1 MNKQTLISV
10 VVIAVAAI
18 IGLVILQQKS
28 NKEAGKPGQY
38 NALATC
44 LGEAGAKFYGAFWCP
59 HCNNQK
65 KAFGKSVELLPYIEC
80 STPDGNGQTQVC
92 IDNQIQSY
100 PTWIFADGTRL
111 TGEQTPQALAEKTS
125 CQATLPATGAGETNL
140 DANKSSVSPIS

>member
-1 MNKQTLISV
+1 MNKQTIISI
-10 VVIAVAAI
+10 VIIAALVI
-18 IGLVILQQKS
+18 GGLVILQQKS
-28 NKEAGKPGQY
+28 NKESGKPGQY

-65 KAFGKSVELLPYIEC
+65 KAFGKSEELLPYVEC
-80 STPDGNGQTQVC
+80 STPDGKGQTQVC

-111 TGEQTPQALAEKTS
+111 TGEQTPEALAEKTA
-125 CQATLPATGAGETNL
+125 CEATLPTNATEETPVQTNTSS
-140 DANKSSVSPIS
+140 DAPLS

>member
-10 VVIAVAAI
+10 IVISVAAI
-18 IGLVILQQKS
+18 IGLVILQQSS

-38 NALATC
+38 NSLATC

-65 KAFGKSVELLPYIEC
+65 KAFGKSSELLPYVEC
-80 STPDGNGQTQVC
+80 STPDGKGQTQVC
-92 IDNQIQSY
+92 LDNQIQSY

-111 TGEQTPQALAEKTS
+111 TGEQTPQALAEKTA
-125 CQATLPATGAGETNL
+125 C
-140 DANKSSVSPIS
+140 

>member
-10 VVIAVAAI
+10 IVISVAAI
-18 IGLVILQQKS
+18 IGLVILQQSS

-38 NALATC
+38 NSLATC

-65 KAFGKSVELLPYIEC
+65 KAFGKSSELLPYVEC
-80 STPDGNGQTQVC
+80 STPDGKGQTQVC
-92 IDNQIQSY
+92 LDNQIQSY

-111 TGEQTPQALAEKTS
+111 TGEQTPQALAEKTA
-125 CQATLPATGAGETNL
+125 CEATLPANPTEEVDLEKNT
-140 DANKSSVSPIS
+140 SSEAPLS

>member
-10 VVIAVAAI
+10 IVISVAAI
-18 IGLVILQQKS
+18 IGLVILQQSS

-65 KAFGKSVELLPYIEC
+65 KAFGKSSELLPYVEC
-80 STPDGNGQTQVC
+80 STPDGKGQTQVC
-92 IDNQIQSY
+92 LDNQIQSY

-111 TGEQTPQALAEKTS
+111 TGEQTPQALAEKTA
-125 CQATLPATGAGETNL
+125 CEATLPANPTEEVDLEKNT
-140 DANKSSVSPIS
+140 SSEAPLS